1 MKGIGAIALLLT
13 SFVLSHTKLLAF
25 NNDSLKLIKPVRHY
39 FKTTIYTDFY
49 GTGNRDLSGK
59 TFVSDKLKT
68 YRVNQFTLGF
78 NAPVFTQDFYRKD
91 STRVANLH
99 FLLTGS
105 YASVSPYFTGI
116 NTKHRLSKT
125 SMGLRAIYNTGRKS
139 IFYVEL
145 APFMTQDNG
154 YGYTQKYRL
163 ATTVLYNCTVN
174 KYFSFRLGFTRSF
187 IFGNRNRLPYIGFR
201 VGKVDGVNF
210 SVQFP
215 RSITFNVPVGK
226 YVKTSLYT
234 KPLGGLYS
242 FANVDSLYY
251 LNNDKSIN
259 FGRYEFIGGLRVDV
273 LPANF
278 FNFYVSAGFTTQNYI
293 GFYSETFNRRNKGSL
308 KSFYTEKIDNSVY
321 LNFGLVFKFG
331 RVKSIYNNY
340 NMYDAQDLNNKDADN
355 ISNGNSQIPAKEKK
369 TGNVRPSDVQD
380 LIDTQDFY

>member
-1 MKGIGAIALLLT
+1 MKGIGTIPFLLI
-13 SFVLSHTKLLAF
+13 SFVLFHTKLLAL
-25 NNDSLKLIKPVRHY
+25 NNDSLKLIKPARHY

-59 TFVSDKLKT
+59 TFVSDKLKA

-78 NAPVFTQDFYRKD
+78 NAPVFTQDFYGKD
-91 STRVANLH
+91 STRISNLH

-105 YASVSPYFTGI
+105 YASVSPEFTGI
-116 NTKHRLSKT
+116 NTNHRLSKT
-125 SMGLRAIYNTGRKS
+125 SIGMRAIFNTGRKS

-145 APFMTQDNG
+145 TPFMTQDNG
-154 YGYTQKYRL
+154 YSYTQKYRF

-187 IFGNRNRLPYIGFR
+187 IFGNRRRLPYIGFR
-201 VGKVDGVNF
+201 VGKMDGVNF

-293 GFYSETFNRRNKGSL
+293 GFYSETFNRRNKGTL
-308 KSFYTEKIDNSVY
+308 NSFYSEKINNSVY
-321 LNFGLVFKFG
+321 VNFGLVFKFG

-340 NMYDAQDLNNKDADN
+340 NLYDAQDLNNKDADN
-355 ISNGNSQIPAKEKK
+355 ISNGNSQIPAKAKK
-369 TGNVRPSDVQD
+369 IRNVKPSDVQD
-380 LIDTQDFY
+380 LIDTEDFY

>member
-1 MKGIGAIALLLT
+1 MSRALLIGCLLSGFVCFHT
-13 SFVLSHTKLLAF
+13 SLLAF
-25 NNDSLKLIKPVRHY
+25 QRDSLKTVKLARHY

-68 YRVNQFTLGF
+68 YRTNQFTLGF

-91 STRVANLH
+91 STRISNLH
-99 FLLTGS
+99 LLLTGS
-105 YASVSPYFTGI
+105 YAAVAPEFEGI
-116 NTKHRLSKT
+116 KTKHRLSKT
-125 SMGLRAIYNTGRKS
+125 SIGLRAIYNTGRKS

-145 APFMTQDNG
+145 TPFTTLDNG
-154 YGYTQKYRL
+154 YRYTQKYRF

-174 KYFSFRLGFTRSF
+174 PYFSFRLGFTRSF
-187 IFGNRNRLPYIGFR
+187 IFGNRNRLPYIGIR
-201 VGKVDGVNF
+201 VGKLDGVNF

-215 RSITFNVPVGK
+215 RSIAFNVPVGK

-251 LNNDKSIN
+251 LNNDQSIN

-273 LPANF
+273 LPVNL
-278 FNFYVSAGFTTQNYI
+278 FNFYISAGFTTQNYI

-308 KSFYTEKIDNSVY
+308 DPFYKEKINNSLYV
-321 LNFGLVFKFG
+321 NFGLVFKFG

-340 NMYDAQDLNNKDADN
+340 NLYDAQDLNNRDADN
-355 ISNGNSQIPAKEKK
+355 ISNGNSQIPARYKK
-369 TGNVRPSDVQD
+369 VKNVKPSDVQD